1 MHSEAIT
8 QGRRKMTH
16 ATTAQLYRQA
26 SFDDTYDAIVIG
38 SGIGGLSV
46 AALLARQAHKRVLV
60 LERHSTPG
68 GFTHTF
74 RRPGFEWDVG
84 VHYIG
89 QVLEPANPVRKLFDY
104 VTDGRLQWQ
113 AMSDVYDRICLADRE
128 YDFVAGRE
136 RFRARLIAYFPSQA
150 SSIDRYLK
158 LIAEA
163 ARSNGGYFA
172 AKALPSFLSGWLA
185 PLLQRKFLRFSDA
198 TTAARLA
205 TITDDKELT
214 GVLTGQWGDY
224 GLPPAQSSFA
234 IHSMIAEHYIDG
246 AAYPVGGA
254 GAIVDAIAP
263 VLQQAGGK
271 IVIAAEVS
279 QVLVRDGRAYGVRM
293 ADGREILSSTI
304 ISDAGAANT
313 YTRLLTGMAHQ
324 AAEIEALGASSAHLS
339 LYVGLDRTDPEL
351 GMHQTNLWICPG
363 PDHDANVARF
373 NADHDEPFPV
383 AFISFPSAKDPTFQQ
398 RCPGKAACEV
408 VAPIPFSPFAQWK
421 DTRWKRRGMDYDELK
436 HKMKQRLLQILEER
450 VPQVRGHVEWA
461 ELSTPLTT
469 RHFANY
475 EQGEIYGVAAVPA
488 RFRSKAL
495 WPTTPIRGFYLTG
508 QDVAALGVTGA
519 LFGGALT
526 ASAILRGNVLGKI

>member
-1 MHSEAIT
+1 
-8 QGRRKMTH
+8 MTH
-16 ATTAQLYRQA
+16 ATQAQLYRHA
-26 SFDDTYDAIVIG
+26 SFDDSYDAIVIG

-89 QVLEPANPVRKLFDY
+89 QVLDPANPVRKLFDY
-104 VTDGRLQWQ
+104 VTEGRLQWQ

-150 SSIDRYLK
+150 APIDRYLK

-163 ARSNGGYFA
+163 SRSSGGYFA

-185 PLLQRKFLRFSDA
+185 PLLQRKFLHFSDA
-198 TTAARLA
+198 TTAEMLA
-205 TITDDKELT
+205 TVTDDEELT

-234 IHSMIAEHYIDG
+234 IHAMIAEHYIEG

-263 VLQQAGGK
+263 VLRQAGGK
-271 IVIAAEVS
+271 IVIAAEVN

-293 ADGREILSSTI
+293 ADGREIVSSTI

-313 YTRLLTGMAHQ
+313 YARLVPGMAHQ

-339 LYVGLDRTDPEL
+339 LYVGLDRTDTEL
-351 GMHQTNLWICPG
+351 RMQQTNLWICPG

-373 NADHDEPFPV
+373 NADQDEPFPV
-383 AFISFPSAKDPTFQQ
+383 AFVSFPSAKDPTFQQ
-398 RCPGKAACEV
+398 RCPGKATCEV
-408 VAPIPFSPFAQWK
+408 VAPIPFSPFARWK
-421 DTRWKRRGMDYDELK
+421 DTRWKRRGVDYDELK
-436 HKMKQRLLQILEER
+436 EKMKQRLLQILEER
-450 VPQVRGHVEWA
+450 VPQVRGHVQWA

-475 EQGEIYGVAAVPA
+475 EQGEIYGVASVPA
-488 RFRSKAL
+488 RFRSRAL
-495 WPTTPIRGFYLTG
+495 WPTTSIRGLYLTG

-526 ASAILRGNVLGKI
+526 ASAILHGNVLGKI